1 MNTSRE
7 TFEKSERLCS
17 KKVISSLFESG
28 NIFYTSL
35 YKVVWGKSTSS
46 LLYPVQVTFSV
57 SKKGFRLAVT
67 RNLIKRRMRE
77 AFRKNKKLLYEH
89 LTTEHIQ
96 IVFVVILKGNS
107 VPDYLTIEKSI
118 KEMINKLIALNKE
131 NSKVGRKKPEVGS
144 NDKLLTSDFDLPA
157 N

>member
-1 MNTSRE
+1 
-7 TFEKSERLCS
+7 
-17 KKVISSLFESG
+17 
-28 NIFYTSL
+28 
-35 YKVVWGKSTSS
+35 
-46 LLYPVQVTFSV
+46 
-57 SKKGFRLAVT
+57 
-67 RNLIKRRMRE
+67 MRE
-77 AFRKNKKLLYEH
+77 AFRKNKKLLYEY

-131 NSKVGRKKPEVGS
+131 SSKVGSQKPEVGS
-144 NDKLLTSDFDLPA
+144 NDRLLTSGFDLPA